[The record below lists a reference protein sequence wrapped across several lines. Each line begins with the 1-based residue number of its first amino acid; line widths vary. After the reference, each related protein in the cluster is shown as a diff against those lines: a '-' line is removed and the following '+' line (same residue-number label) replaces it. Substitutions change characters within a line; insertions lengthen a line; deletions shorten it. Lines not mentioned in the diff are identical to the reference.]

1 MRELEK
7 SWENSRLTPSAS
19 TGTKGDRFNSGK
31 PEISM
36 VLEARHAMEGAARV
50 LEFGKRKYTK
60 RKPLEEW
67 IKDVPNVTLDKYRL
81 EDFVKTAMTK
91 FSNEKILST
100 KNAKDKIVVNGL
112 KETKITYGNTKNNTV
127 NSPMSVSECLK
138 QNSSDVSKDTDSP
151 WSYIERFARQGVWSP
166 DQQYVYTLTIATYP
180 GISEE
185 FFVVSAIKDL
195 DCLTT
200 ILNVLKERQLISV
213 NTRLFDDG
221 QVVIAE
227 GRGNW
232 RKGLSHTQTSDCLLR
247 HLTKWLA
254 GEDNDDETGLPHL
267 DHVLVNALFLSE
279 LSRTHPELDDR
290 YLPNEGTKNVEAVS
304 KAPLPPKQLELLLQ
318 GGRIDPDKFPKH
330 YEYQQLGK
338 SKPDDY
344 DPYRICSGS
353 AGDSKL

>member
-7 SWENSRLTPSAS
+7 SLENSRLTPSAS

-50 LEFGKRKYTK
+50 LEFGKRKY
-60 RKPLEEW
+60 
-67 IKDVPNVTLDKYRL
+67 
-81 EDFVKTAMTK
+81 
-91 FSNEKILST
+91 S
-100 KNAKDKIVVNGL
+100 
-112 KETKITYGNTKNNTV
+112 
-127 NSPMSVSECLK
+127 
-138 QNSSDVSKDTDSP
+138 
-151 WSYIERFARQGVWSP
+151 
-166 DQQYVYTLTIATYP
+166 
-180 GISEE
+180 
-185 FFVVSAIKDL
+185 
-195 DCLTT
+195 
-200 ILNVLKERQLISV
+200 
-213 NTRLFDDG
+213 
-221 QVVIAE
+221 
-227 GRGNW
+227 RGNW

-344 DPYRICSGS
+344 DPYRYGF